1 MRLFATLFDE
11 LDTTT
16 STTLK
21 VDALKRY
28 FAVAP
33 PADAAWAAYFLSGRK
48 LKRIVGPALLRS
60 WLTSS
65 SGLPAWLVDETYDS
79 VGDLAE
85 TIALLMPRPA
95 ERDEEALQLSL
106 SAWIENRLLPLR
118 SASIEAQQN
127 EIIGWWHALP
137 YLQCF
142 LLNKLLTGALR
153 VGVSELLVVR
163 AIAELTGHSRPQI
176 IRALMGEWAPSAAFW
191 TQLLSAAPVLDDPSQ
206 PYPFFLA
213 SPLEQVPE
221 NLGAVEDFIAEWK
234 WDGIRAQLVRR
245 AGQTFLWSRGAELIT
260 ERFPEIV
267 SGAAALR
274 DGTVVDGELLH
285 WGGDTVGS
293 FAQLQQRIGRKKLG
307 PAILAKVPVRFLAYD
322 LLEDAG
328 EDVRGRPLDQRRALL
343 AERLDLLDP
352 KRFGLSASLE
362 PADWV
367 ELRQMREQSRGR
379 GVEGLM
385 LKARNS
391 AYGTGRERGAWWKWK
406 IDPRT
411 FDGVLIYAQPGH
423 GRRSNLYTDYTFAV
437 WQDGNLVPVA
447 KAYSGLTNPEIAA
460 LDRWIR
466 SHTVEKFGPVRSVQP
481 LLVFEL
487 AFEGI
492 ARSTRHKSGIAMRFP
507 RIVRQRTDKTADQ
520 ADDIASLLQFLDA
533 PHD

>member
-28 FAVAP
+28 FAAASP
-33 PADAAWAAYFLSGRK
+33 GDAAWAAYFLSGRK
-48 LKRIVGPALLRS
+48 LKRIIGPALLRS
-60 WLTSS
+60 WLTNF

-85 TIALLMPRPA
+85 TIALLMPQSAAPGG
-95 ERDEEALQLSL
+95 EDEQLSL
-106 SAWIENRLLPLR
+106 SAWIEDRLLPLR
-118 SASIEAQQN
+118 GASVERQQA
-127 EIIGWWHALP
+127 EVIGWWRVMP

-163 AIAELTGHSRPQI
+163 AIAELTGHPRPQI
-176 IRALMGEWAPSAAFW
+176 IRALMGEWTPGAAFW

-213 SPLEQVPE
+213 SPLEQPPE
-221 NLGAVEDFIAEWK
+221 NLGPVADFVAEWK

-267 SGAAALR
+267 SGAAALP
-274 DGTVVDGELLH
+274 DGTVLDGELLH
-285 WGGDTVGS
+285 WGGETVGS
-293 FAQLQQRIGRKKLG
+293 FAQLQQRIGRKKVG

-328 EDVRGRPLDQRRALL
+328 QDLRSQQLEQRRALL
-343 AERLDLLDP
+343 AERLNLLDP
-352 KRFGLSASLE
+352 KRFALSASLA
-362 PADWV
+362 PTDWD
-367 ELRQMREQSRGR
+367 ELRQMRDQSRGR

-385 LKARNS
+385 LKAKDS
-391 AYGTGRERGAWWKWK
+391 SYGTGRERGAWWKWK

-423 GRRSNLYTDYTFAV
+423 GRRSNLYTDYTFGV
-437 WQDGNLVPVA
+437 WQDGNLLPVA
-447 KAYSGLTNPEIAA
+447 KAYSGLTNSEIAT

-466 SHTVEKFGPVRSVQP
+466 SHTVEKFGPVRSVEP

-492 ARSTRHKSGIAMRFP
+492 AKSPRHKSGLAMRFP
-507 RIVRQRTDKTADQ
+507 RIVRQRTDKTPDQ
-520 ADDIASLLQFLDA
+520 ADDIASLLQLLDA
-533 PHD
+533 PRD